1 MHILVVGS
9 GGREHALAWKAK
21 QSPLVTR
28 LTSAPGNAGTAELG
42 ACAAIDPTDAPA
54 IIAYCRKEKVD
65 FVIIGPDAALAAGV
79 ADALDAAGIASFG
92 PTRAAARIES
102 SKSFAK
108 VLCAEAGIPTSASRV
123 FTSTSPAKA
132 YLRELSPPY
141 VVKADGLALG
151 KGVIV
156 ASSLAEAE
164 AAVDD
169 MIGGA
174 FGAAGKEIVIE
185 EFLEGQEVS
194 FFALSDGK
202 HVLPL
207 IAAQDHKRA
216 FDGDQ
221 GPNTGGMGC
230 YSPVPVFGE
239 EARAQALTRIMQP
252 AIATLGKRGTP
263 YRGVLFAGLMMTR
276 SGPKVFEFNAR
287 FGDPESQVMMVLL
300 KSDIVPALLATHSG
314 TLSRERLEWHDG
326 AAITVVM
333 ATRGY
338 PGGYEKGS
346 VIRGLDRASAHAG
359 VTIFHAGTAARGSN
373 IIANGGRVL
382 NVTARGTTL
391 REARDRAYRAISDI
405 DWPEGFYRRDI
416 GWRALTGAPPDKA

>member
-21 QSPLVTR
+21 RSPLVTR
-28 LTSAPGNAGTAELG
+28 LTSVPGNAGMAELG
-42 ACAAIDPTDAPA
+42 SCASIDPTDAPA
-54 IIAYCRKEKVD
+54 IVAYCRKEKVD

-92 PTRAAARIES
+92 PTQAAARIES

-108 VLCAEAGIPTSASRV
+108 ALCAEAGIPTSASRV
-123 FTSTSPAKA
+123 FTSASPAKA
-132 YLRELSPPY
+132 YLRELPPPY

-156 ASSLAEAE
+156 APTLGEADK
-164 AAVDD
+164 AIDD
-169 MIGGA
+169 MLGGA

-185 EFLEGQEVS
+185 EFLDGQEVS
-194 FFALSDGK
+194 FFALSDGEN
-202 HVLPL
+202 VLPL

-221 GPNTGGMGC
+221 GPNTGGMGS

-239 EARAQALTRIMQP
+239 EARAQTLTRIMEP

-263 YRGVLFAGLMMTR
+263 YRGVLYAGLMMTK

-287 FGDPESQVMMVLL
+287 FGDPECQVMMVLL
-300 KSDIVPALLATHSG
+300 KSDLMPALLATHSG
-314 TLSRERLEWHDG
+314 TLDHERLEWHDG
-326 AAITVVM
+326 AAMTVVM

-346 VIRGLDRASAHAG
+346 VIRGLDRAKAHAG
-359 VTIFHAGTAARGSN
+359 VTVFHAGTAMRDSN
-373 IIANGGRVL
+373 VVASGGRVL
-382 NVTARGTTL
+382 NVTARGATL
-391 REARDRAYRAISDI
+391 REARERAYGAIGDI

-416 GWRALTGAPPDKA
+416 GWRAL